1 VSLAGTV
8 SFGFS
13 MNCPRCS
20 ELVPDTADA
29 CPRCA
34 GLLIVATLEV
44 VRGEVADKLFELR
57 PRDHSLGRARGN
69 DICLVEPSVSK
80 SHARLIWEDGRFE
93 VQDLGSTHGVYVDG
107 LRVERAALPDQ
118 SQLQLGNVTLA
129 FELPRVGGATTARA
143 APPPWI
149 EQQRL
154 VLSLIRGLSSTL
166 ELGEVLERVLEGIMR
181 ITRAERGF
189 ILLAP
194 AAGDPSQAAAPAG
207 AEVAGLRVALSRRRD
222 EQQTPVDTGVISTSV
237 VRRAIQRGETI
248 ATGNALKDPT
258 LADAQSVAGLE
269 LRTIVC
275 LPLLIERTGDSS
287 AGDATAHRRAD
298 TLGVIYVD
306 NPESSSPFSAESLGA
321 AEALAR
327 HAVLAIEN
335 ARLFET
341 ERRRSEELRLAQKKL
356 VQQEKLAT
364 IGQMATGLA
373 HELNTPLTYIMGN
386 VELLQTQGLG
396 DPQQEMLRSIGK
408 GAERIQN
415 LAQALLA
422 FSRPAREEPQPIDV
436 NQVVERGL
444 ELCHYHLLKG
454 GVRLVKELEPA
465 LPRVAGISNQL
476 EVALINLV
484 VNAIHALDGEGELR
498 VATCARPGEVEL
510 SVTDDGPG
518 IPPEIQGS
526 LFEPFVTTKPEGK
539 GTGLGLST
547 VLMVAERHG
556 GRIEFTT
563 AAGKG
568 TTFRLTVP
576 ALSKHP

>member
-1 VSLAGTV
+1 
-8 SFGFS
+8 

-20 ELVPDTADA
+20 QLVADTAEA
-29 CPRCA
+29 CPSCQ
-34 GLLIVATLEV
+34 GSLIVATLDV
-44 VRGEVADKLFELR
+44 VRGEVAEKRFELR

-69 DICLVEPSVSK
+69 DITLVEPSVSK

-93 VQDLGSTHGVYVDG
+93 VQDLGSTHGVYIDG

-118 SQLQLGNVTLA
+118 SQLQLGNVTLS
-129 FELPRVGGATTARA
+129 FDLPRPGGSTTAKA

-154 VLSLIRGLSSTL
+154 VLSLIRALSSTL
-166 ELGEVLERVLEGIMR
+166 ELPEVLERVLEGIMR

-189 ILLAP
+189 ILLGA
-194 AAGDPSQAAAPAG
+194 AAGEPSQVAAPG
-207 AEVAGLRVALSRRRD
+207 AVEVAGLRVALTRRRD
-222 EQQTPVDTGVISTSV
+222 AHEAPVDTGVISTSV
-237 VRRAIQRGETI
+237 VRRALSRGETI
-248 ATGNALKDPT
+248 ATGNALTDPA
-258 LADAQSVAGLE
+258 LAGAQSVAGLE

-275 LPLLIERTGDSS
+275 LPLLLERS
-287 AGDATAHRRAD
+287 GDATSRRRAES
-298 TLGVIYVD
+298 LGVIYVD
-306 NPESSSPFSAESLGA
+306 NPESSAPFSPESLGA

-335 ARLFET
+335 ARLFAN
-341 ERRRSEELRLAQKKL
+341 ERRRSEELRLAQRKL

-364 IGQMATGLA
+364 IGQMASGLA

-396 DPQQEMLRSIGK
+396 EPQQDMLRSIGR

-422 FSRPAREEPQPIDV
+422 FARPAHEELRPLDLNEIV
-436 NQVVERGL
+436 LRGL

-454 GVRLVKELEPA
+454 GVRLQKDLAPS
-465 LPRVAGISNQL
+465 LPRVAAIANQL

-498 VATCARPGEVEL
+498 VATLARNGEVEL

-563 AAGKG
+563 APGKG
-568 TTFRLTVP
+568 TTFRLTLP
-576 ALSKHP
+576 ALPAGQP

>member
-1 VSLAGTV
+1 
-8 SFGFS
+8 

-20 ELVPDTADA
+20 QLVADAAEA
-29 CPRCA
+29 CPRCS
-34 GLLIVATLEV
+34 GSLIVATLDV
-44 VRGEVADKLFELR
+44 VRGDVADKRFELR

-80 SHARLIWEDGRFE
+80 SHARLIWEGGRFE

-118 SQLQLGNVTLA
+118 SQLQLGNVTLS
-129 FELPRVGGATTARA
+129 FDLPRVGGATTAKA

-194 AAGDPSQAAAPAG
+194 AAGESSPGAAAG
-207 AEVAGLRVALSRRRD
+207 TAEVAGLRVALARRRA
-222 EQQTPVDTGVISTSV
+222 EQEAPLDPGVISTSV
-237 VRRAIQRGETI
+237 VRRALQRGETI
-248 ATGNALKDPT
+248 ATGNALGDPS
-258 LADAQSVAGLE
+258 LAEAQSVAGLE

-275 LPLLIERTGDSS
+275 LPLLLERWADPAAHS
-287 AGDATAHRRAD
+287 ADATSRRRAES
-298 TLGVIYVD
+298 LGVIYVD
-306 NPESSSPFSAESLGA
+306 NPESSSPFSPESLGA

-396 DPQQEMLRSIGK
+396 ETQQESLRSIGK

-422 FSRPAREEPQPIDV
+422 FSRPAHEELEPIDV
-436 NQVVERGL
+436 NEVVERGL

-454 GVRLVKELEPA
+454 GVRLLKELAPS
-465 LPRVAGISNQL
+465 LPQVAGIANQL

-484 VNAIHALDGEGELR
+484 VNAIHAMDGEGELR
-498 VATCARPGEVEL
+498 VATCLRGAEVEI
-510 SVTDDGPG
+510 SVADDGPG
-518 IPPEIQGS
+518 IPSEIQSS

-563 AAGKG
+563 APAKG
-568 TTFRLTVP
+568 TTFRLTLPSLP
-576 ALSKHP
+576 ARQP

>member
-1 VSLAGTV
+1 
-8 SFGFS
+8 

-20 ELVPDTADA
+20 HLVADTAEA
-29 CPRCA
+29 CPSCQ
-34 GLLIVATLEV
+34 GSLIVATLDV
-44 VRGEVADKLFELR
+44 VRGEVAEKRFELR

-69 DICLVEPSVSK
+69 DITLVEPSVSK

-93 VQDLGSTHGVYVDG
+93 VQDLGSTHGVYIDG

-118 SQLQLGNVTLA
+118 SQLQLGNVTLS
-129 FELPRVGGATTARA
+129 FDLPRPGGSTTAKA

-154 VLSLIRGLSSTL
+154 VLSLIRALSSTL
-166 ELGEVLERVLEGIMR
+166 ELSEVLERVLEGIMR

-189 ILLAP
+189 ILLAA
-194 AAGDPSQAAAPAG
+194 AAGEPSQVAAPG
-207 AEVAGLRVALSRRRD
+207 GVEVADLRVALTRRRD
-222 EQQTPVDTGVISTSV
+222 AREAPVDTGVISTSV
-237 VRRAIQRGETI
+237 VRRALSRGETI
-248 ATGNALKDPT
+248 ATGNALTDPA
-258 LADAQSVAGLE
+258 LAGAQSVAGLE

-275 LPLLIERTGDSS
+275 LPLLLERSGDE
-287 AGDATAHRRAD
+287 TARRRAES
-298 TLGVIYVD
+298 LGVIYVD
-306 NPESSSPFSAESLGA
+306 NPESSAPFSPESLGA

-335 ARLFET
+335 ARLFAT
-341 ERRRSEELRLAQKKL
+341 ERRRSEELRLAQRKL

-364 IGQMATGLA
+364 IGQMASGLA

-396 DPQQEMLRSIGK
+396 EPQQEMLRSIGR

-422 FSRPAREEPQPIDV
+422 FARPAHEELRPLDL
-436 NQVVERGL
+436 NEVVLRGL

-454 GVRLVKELEPA
+454 GVRLQRDLAPS
-465 LPRVAGISNQL
+465 LPRVAAIANQL

-498 VATCARPGEVEL
+498 VATLARNGEVEL
-510 SVTDDGPG
+510 SVSDDGPG

-563 AAGKG
+563 APGKG
-568 TTFRLTVP
+568 TTFRLTLP
-576 ALSKHP
+576 ALPARQP